1 MRKNRNFQD
10 GCEKHHSKHE
20 AAIDENGWNHRCKGN
35 KNRNKGATAV
45 NIKLI
50 NLVFKM
56 IIFIVNLQLFYIHC
70 QDFDDLV
77 ERMAPAAMAAV
88 NPAQSKTESNQEQAC
103 W

>member
-1 MRKNRNFQD
+1 MAFYSWS
-10 GCEKHHSKHE
+10 SKKF
-20 AAIDENGWNHRCKGN
+20 D
-35 KNRNKGATAV
+35 
-45 NIKLI
+45 NIKGIEIYHIILDI
-50 NLVFKM
+50 IENHFAM

-88 NPAQSKTESNQEQAC
+88 NPAQSKTESKQEQAC

>member
-1 MRKNRNFQD
+1 MTFQLQD
-10 GCEKHHSKHE
+10 
-20 AAIDENGWNHRCKGN
+20 N
-35 KNRNKGATAV
+35 V
-45 NIKLI
+45 KL
-50 NLVFKM
+50 LFDTFHFAM

-88 NPAQSKTESNQEQAC
+88 NPASSKTESNQEQAC

>member
-1 MRKNRNFQD
+1 
-10 GCEKHHSKHE
+10 
-20 AAIDENGWNHRCKGN
+20 
-35 KNRNKGATAV
+35 
-45 NIKLI
+45 
-50 NLVFKM
+50 M

>member
-1 MRKNRNFQD
+1 MAFDSWYSKKFDKMKGIEIYHIILDNF
-10 GCEKHHSKHE
+10 
-20 AAIDENGWNHRCKGN
+20 A
-35 KNRNKGATAV
+35 
-45 NIKLI
+45 
-50 NLVFKM
+50 M

>member
-1 MRKNRNFQD
+1 MLKFNPHIF
-10 GCEKHHSKHE
+10 E
-20 AAIDENGWNHRCKGN
+20 W
-35 KNRNKGATAV
+35 
-45 NIKLI
+45 LI
-50 NLVFKM
+50 EIHTRYFAM
-56 IIFIVNLQLFYIHC
+56 IIFIVNLQFFYIHF

>member
-1 MRKNRNFQD
+1 MTFLLQD
-10 GCEKHHSKHE
+10 NVKLLF
-20 AAIDENGWNHRCKGN
+20 DTFNHF
-35 KNRNKGATAV
+35 A
-45 NIKLI
+45 
-50 NLVFKM
+50 M

-88 NPAQSKTESNQEQAC
+88 NPVQSKTESNQEQAC

>member
-1 MRKNRNFQD
+1 MAFYSWS
-10 GCEKHHSKHE
+10 SKKFDKMKGIEIYHIILDIFTNLWE
-20 AAIDENGWNHRCKGN
+20 CVIENHF
-35 KNRNKGATAV
+35 A
-45 NIKLI
+45 
-50 NLVFKM
+50 M